1 MQDAAANGLAVIVSR
16 HERKS
21 GGDLCDSGRGGS
33 AFSGAVD
40 IVVAIR
46 RGEGKT
52 KPTVRVLR
60 CLSRFSETPYTLVID
75 LTDEGYVS
83 LGAEGAVAVLEAEAA
98 MLDRLPQSLE
108 RRPRPGVIAN
118 HRTHDQQNRGEVR
131 IKNLFAAGKVG
142 RFGAGKKG
150 DPHRYFSAMSD
161 SVATQIPYA

>member
-1 MQDAAANGLAVIVSR
+1 LQDAAANGLAVIVSR

-98 MLDRLPQSLE
+98 MLDRLPQSSSDGLDLE
-108 RRPRPGVIAN
+108 SLRIIEPTISKTVAKSGSRTCSPQAKSVVSAPARKAIRIATFQ
-118 HRTHDQQNRGEVR
+118 R
-131 IKNLFAAGKVG
+131 
-142 RFGAGKKG
+142 
-150 DPHRYFSAMSD
+150 
-161 SVATQIPYA
+161 